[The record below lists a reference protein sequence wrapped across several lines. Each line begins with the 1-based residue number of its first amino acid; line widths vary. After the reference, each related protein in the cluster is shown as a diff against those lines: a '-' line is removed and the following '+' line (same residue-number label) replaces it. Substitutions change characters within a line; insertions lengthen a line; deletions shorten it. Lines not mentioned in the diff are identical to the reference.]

1 MTKPSTITLFRKVAV
16 GQRFSFRFGCK
27 GERGP
32 CRKVGPRSYVFND
45 QPKRRWSVAVT
56 DIEVRV

>member
-1 MTKPSTITLFRKVAV
+1 MTTIKLFRQVRI

-32 CRKVGPRSYVFND
+32 CRRISQRRYVYLD
-45 QPKRRWSVAVT
+45 QPTRVWSVAVT